1 MKETKKY
8 SLQEVH
14 EINAPIFASRD
25 EVANKIIQN
34 LKEYGDLS
42 APGFY
47 GRGFNVGTKGNGRFS
62 SSNYL
67 RFLANQDDRTDS
79 NSYVSENWLQQKFP
93 GIPNPPWLKEGAK
106 PVQMERWTSVD
117 LEPEEL
123 EIQGT
128 NRAAIG
134 SLTTFYNVD
143 DLLHITASLPNAKR
157 ITNHDQE
164 YDFEYAEDLLEAIG
178 VERLP
183 DHVRT
188 IDEIKDAVFNY
199 AKEQNCG
206 DISATMTVH
215 LFFRNCHLTPPKE
228 LFTEEMI
235 STLEAR
241 HDKLFS
247 FMKTA
252 TNVNYHIEKA
262 MSEEHD
268 KLKAEVSKLLENDTI
283 ARPEKREIKGKD
295 EDLFKDL
302 SIRFHRAGDWIYDID
317 GNQFMPNDNPSS
329 EEKHSGIYK
338 GENAYK
344 FLAALNRYDKEQYN
358 RRHRLF
364 TGYTKCKMD
373 FMPYLSDIRIDLGD
387 LELENKSCIMDAFE
401 KRVLQHYY
409 HLLDSD
415 LSCRYSIIHNYTDDG
430 TSYGTLKISEE
441 ELAKKIAEF
450 KQEVSET
457 IPEIKKYFASLRN
470 DEAKFIEKNP
480 AYKEYNE
487 YKADTYRYLVKKSF
501 INYLEKL
508 PMNGREHGLYFN
520 ILNKFDVPD
529 EPLSIMSMKDRIW
542 HSSSNIVSTDEV
554 EGYNKDD
561 FIIVEAYERPDSIYE
576 NLNNHRYRTA
586 GIGNSNHVNDIKIL
600 FSPDE
605 LELAHK
611 LDEIKYQKKYVPT
624 NPYRDSFNA
633 CTDVEVTGFDAI
645 CQARY
650 DYSKNIIP
658 ERTAVYEAYRNGE
671 EFGYYHDFFYLN
683 PKFNGHFTIDGEA
696 QQECEFS
703 EGQGQLQGKS
713 FKDNF
718 ISPEKQEEFDNLYA
732 FAGKYYYS
740 HNSGSDM
747 ANCFFDYAWRKAAE
761 PMDADFAS
769 KIDLDMELK
778 VHQARHPEIDINK
791 SKLSSI
797 EVGDLATYYK
807 QSVSLYY
814 GDQKVS
820 LNDCNHQAVRMM
832 IEDGLSNSKIN
843 TVFACLQDRIHT
855 TKEEA
860 QNKKPLSTIL
870 NSTFMKQKQKDV
882 KQKQTESIFKTK
894 SR

>member
-14 EINAPIFASRD
+14 EINAPVFASRD

-47 GRGFNVGTKGNGRFS
+47 GRGFNAGTKGNGRFS
-62 SSNYL
+62 ASNYL
-67 RFLANQDDRTDS
+67 RFLANQDDRTNS

-93 GIPNPPWLKEGAK
+93 GIPSPPWLKEGAK
-106 PVQMERWTSVD
+106 PVQMERWTSVE
-117 LEPEEL
+117 LEPDEL
-123 EIQGT
+123 ESQGA
-128 NRAAIG
+128 NKAAIG

-143 DLLHITASLPNAKR
+143 DLLHITASLPNPRR
-157 ITNHDQE
+157 ITEHDAE
-164 YDFEYAEDLLEAIG
+164 GDFEYAEDLLEAIG
-178 VERLP
+178 VESLP
-183 DHVRT
+183 DRVRT
-188 IDEIKDAVFNY
+188 IDEIKDAIISY

-206 DISATMTVH
+206 DISAAMTVH
-215 LFFRNCHLTPPKE
+215 LFFRNCHLTPPQG

-235 STLEAR
+235 ATLEAR

-262 MSEEHD
+262 MHDEHD

-283 ARPEKREIKGKD
+283 ASPEKREIKGKD
-295 EDLFKDL
+295 KELFKDL
-302 SIRFHRAGDWIYDID
+302 SIRFHWAEDWIYDID
-317 GNQFMPNDNPSS
+317 GNQFMPNDDPSS

-338 GENAYK
+338 GEEAYK

-401 KRVLQHYY
+401 KRVLQLYY

-441 ELAKKIAEF
+441 ELAEKIAEF

-501 INYLEKL
+501 LNYIDSL
-508 PMNGREHGLYFN
+508 PENGREHGLYFT
-520 ILNKFDVPD
+520 IFNKSEVPD
-529 EPLSIMSMKDRIW
+529 GHISFMGMKERMW
-542 HSSSNIVSTDEV
+542 HSSSNIESTDKI
-554 EGYNKDD
+554 EGYSKDD
-561 FIIVEAYERPDSIYE
+561 YVLVEAYNSPEYLYDELDSYK
-576 NLNNHRYRTA
+576 YRTA
-586 GIGNSNHVNDIKIL
+586 GINNRNHINDIKIV
-600 FSPDE
+600 FSPE
-605 LELAHK
+605 EVKLAQR
-611 LDEIKYQKKYVPT
+611 LDTLRYEKHYVPT
-624 NPYRDSFNA
+624 NPYRDSFDT
-633 CTDVEVTGFDAI
+633 CRDVEVSGFDAI

-671 EFGYYHDFFYLN
+671 EFGYHHDYFYLN
-683 PKFNGHFTIDGEA
+683 PKFNGHFIIDGEA
-696 QQECEFS
+696 QQDCEFS
-703 EGQGQLQGKS
+703 KGQGQLQDKS

-718 ISPEKQEEFDNLYA
+718 ISPEMQEEFDKLYA

-740 HNSGSDM
+740 HNSGDM
-747 ANCFFDYAWRKAAE
+747 ANCFFDYARRKAAE

-769 KIDLDMELK
+769 KVDLKQELK
-778 VHQARHPEIDINK
+778 IHQARHPEIDISK
-791 SKLSSI
+791 SKLSSDEI
-797 EVGDLATYYK
+797 GELADYYR
-807 QSVSLYY
+807 QAVSLRM
-814 GDQKVS
+814 GDGIAT
-820 LNDCNHQAVRMM
+820 LNACNYRAVEMM
-832 IEDGLSNSKIN
+832 VMDGLSNSKIN
-843 TVFACLQDRIHT
+843 SVFTCLQNKLHVD
-855 TKEEA
+855 KEEEKTRQPLSGILKLDSIKQLQNEMK
-860 QNKKPLSTIL
+860 QNK
-870 NSTFMKQKQKDV
+870 
-882 KQKQTESIFKTK
+882 TESIFKAK